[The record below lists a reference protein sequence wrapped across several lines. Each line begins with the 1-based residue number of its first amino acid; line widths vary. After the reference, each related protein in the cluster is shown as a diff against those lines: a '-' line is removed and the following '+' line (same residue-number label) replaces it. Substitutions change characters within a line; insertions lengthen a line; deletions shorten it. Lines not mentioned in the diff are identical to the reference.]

1 MGLLGSLLFGD
12 SGSSNSTWTKSD
24 WDQEIMRLNNRLADA
39 KLDLQRTK
47 MQLKGVKDKA
57 WVAYQLSFPQERVE
71 KLKAQIANAKI
82 QRQSA
87 PK

>member
-39 KLDLQRTK
+39 KIRLQMKKREV
-47 MQLKGVKDKA
+47 KGNPMADY
-57 WVAYQLSFPQERVE
+57 WISFPLREVE
-71 KLKAQIANAKI
+71 ELKAKIANAKI